1 MKSGSEN
8 EGGARRGLTR
18 RELLQAGAVA
28 GLGAGL
34 LGSSLGA
41 AACGSSGDSS
51 SSTSPAASGSAA
63 ASQLKPGGIFTLA
76 TDQLFPKDNLNPL
89 TNTTDGVDA
98 LEGMIREGLV
108 TYDFSFTPQPRLAE
122 SFEANAEATEYT
134 FHIRPNV
141 TWHDGSAFTARD
153 AAWSLERIMSPEG
166 GSGMMDR
173 LSASIEKNGVQ
184 VVDDMTL
191 KLSLKRPD
199 SLLLLALSN
208 QQCYLTKENSK
219 DSDFEKGIGTGPFM
233 LKSWNPG
240 QSYEVE
246 KYPGYWMD
254 GAPVLDGVRGV
265 QIPEAST
272 KLQSVASG
280 SSSVTQIAFDQ
291 LPVVNAN
298 SNLQIT
304 PYEKG
309 ITYNVVMLCTV
320 KPFSDPRVRQA
331 MKLSLDRKIVMDVAY
346 AGQAFASP
354 DAWVAME
361 DPFMDETLNTA
372 ATTMDRAKAQELM
385 AAAGYPDGI
394 DLTLKA
400 PGDPLHANFSLAVVA
415 GLKGSPFR
423 VTAKQI
429 PAATYWD
436 TVWMK
441 DPFCVDDWNRRHPV
455 ETAALNCYPNA
466 PWNESQWKSDKMAE
480 LLDKAYASQGDAL
493 TQATTDVCNF
503 MREGDDGGGSGELI
517 PAYLNRLWTGLKTT
531 KVVPW
536 TFSMLDMRQCGFY
549 A

>member
-1 MKSGSEN
+1 MERGDQSEDVLK
-8 EGGARRGLTR
+8 RGLTR
-18 RELLQAGAVA
+18 KELLQAGAVA

-34 LGSSLGA
+34 IGSSLA
-41 AACGSSGDSS
+41 AAGCGSSSGTSS
-51 SSTSPAASGSAA
+51 SPSAAASGSV
-63 ASQLKPGGIFTLA
+63 KPGGVMTLA
-76 TDQLFPKDNLNPL
+76 TDQLFPQDNLNPL

-98 LEGMIREGLV
+98 LEGMLREGLV
-108 TYDFSFTPQPRLAE
+108 TYDFTFTPQPRLAE
-122 SFEANAEATEYT
+122 SWEVNTEATEYT

-141 TWHDGSAFTARD
+141 TWHDGTPFTARD
-153 AAWSLERIMSPEG
+153 AAWSLERVMSPDG

-173 LSASIEKNGVQ
+173 LKASIEKVV

-191 KLSLKRPD
+191 KLNLKRPD

-208 QQCYLTKENSK
+208 QQCYFTKADSK
-219 DSDFEKGIGTGPFM
+219 MSDFNKGIGTGPFK

-246 KYPGYWMD
+246 KYAGYWMT
-254 GAPVLDGVRGV
+254 GYPILDGVRGI

-280 SSSVTQIAFDQ
+280 TSSVTQIAFDQ
-291 LPVVNAN
+291 LPVVKAN
-298 SNLQIT
+298 PNLQIT

-309 ITYNVVMLCTV
+309 ITYNVVMDCTQ
-320 KPFSDPRVRQA
+320 KPFDDPRVREA
-331 MKLSLDRKIVMDVAY
+331 MKRSLDRKVVMDVAY

-361 DPFMDETLNTA
+361 DPFMDDSLNTL
-372 ATTMDRAKAQELM
+372 ATTMDRAKAAELM
-385 AAAGYPDGI
+385 TAAGYPNGI

-436 TVWMK
+436 NVWMK

-455 ETAALNCYPNA
+455 ECAALNCYPDA
-466 PWNESQWKSDKMAE
+466 PWNESKWKSPEMAA

-493 TQATTDVCNF
+493 TQATTDVCQYMANGG
-503 MREGDDGGGSGELI
+503 EGNGGSGELV
-517 PAYLNRLWTGLKTT
+517 PAYLNRLWTAQKTT
-531 KVVPW
+531 KVVVW
-536 TFSMLDMRQCGFY
+536 TFSMLDTRQCAFY

>member
-1 MKSGSEN
+1 MKSGSDN
-8 EGGARRGLTR
+8 EDVAKRGMTR
-18 RELLQAGAVA
+18 RQLLQAGAVA
-28 GLGAGL
+28 GVGAGL
-34 LGSSLGA
+34 LGSTLGA
-41 AACGSSGDSS
+41 AACGGSS
-51 SSTSPAASGSAA
+51 SSSSSPAASGSPAA
-63 ASQLKPGGIFTLA
+63 GKVKPGGVFTLA

-89 TNTTDGVDA
+89 TNTTDGIDA
-98 LEGMIREGLV
+98 LEGMLREGLV
-108 TYDFSFTPQPRLAE
+108 TYDFTFTPQPRLAE
-122 SFEANAEATEYT
+122 SWELSPDSTEYT

-141 TWHDGSAFTARD
+141 TWHDGTPFTARD
-153 AAWSLERIMSPEG
+153 AAWSLERVMSPDG

-173 LSASIEKNGVQ
+173 LSMSIEKAGVV

-191 KLSLKRPD
+191 KLKLKRPD

-208 QQCYLTKENSK
+208 QQCYLTKENSTM
-219 DSDFEKGIGTGPFM
+219 DELTTGIGTGPFK
-233 LKSWNPG
+233 LKSYNPG

-246 KYPGYWMD
+246 KYPGYWMQ
-254 GAPVLDGVRGV
+254 GFPILDGVRGV
-265 QIPEAST
+265 QIAEAST

-280 SSSVTQIAFDQ
+280 SSSCTQIAFDQ
-291 LPVVNAN
+291 MAVVNAN
-298 SNLQIT
+298 ANLAIT

-309 ITYNVVMLCTV
+309 ITYNVVCDTTV

-331 MKLSLDRKIVMDVAY
+331 IKLSLNRKTVMDVGF

-354 DAWVAME
+354 DAWVAMG
-361 DPFMDETLNTA
+361 DPFMDDTLTTA
-372 ATTMDRAKAQELM
+372 ATTMDRAKATELM
-385 AAAGYPDGI
+385 TAAGYPNGI

-455 ETAALNCYPNA
+455 ETAALNMYPNA
-466 PWNESQWKSDKMAE
+466 PWNESKWKSPEMAA
-480 LLDKAYASQGDAL
+480 LLDKAYAATPDTLG
-493 TQATTDVCNF
+493 QATTDVCNF
-503 MREGDDGGGSGELI
+503 MRAGNDGGGSGEVV
-517 PAYLNRLWTGLKTT
+517 PAYIDRLWTALKTT
-531 KVVPW
+531 KIVPW

>member
-1 MKSGSEN
+1 MKSGSDN
-8 EGGARRGLTR
+8 GGAARRGLTR
-18 RELLQAGAVA
+18 REMLKASAAV
-28 GLGAGL
+28 GIGAGL
-34 LGSSLGA
+34 FGTTLGA
-41 AACGSSGDSS
+41 AACGSGGGGSS
-51 SSTSPAASGSAA
+51 ASPSASGSAGT
-63 ASQLKPGGIFTLA
+63 LKPGGIFTLA
-76 TDQLFPKDNLNPL
+76 TDQMFPKDNLNPL

-98 LEGMIREGLV
+98 LEGMLREGLV
-108 TYDFSFTPQPRLAE
+108 TYDFTFTPQPRLAE
-122 SFEANAEATEYT
+122 TWDVNPEATEYT

-141 TWHDGSAFTARD
+141 TWHDGTPFTARD
-153 AAWSLERIMSPEG
+153 AKWSLDRIMSPDG

-173 LSASIEKNGVQ
+173 LSSSIEKNGVT

-191 KLSLKRPD
+191 KLTLKRPD

-208 QQCYLTKENSK
+208 QQCYLTKENSTAA
-219 DSDFEKGIGTGPFM
+219 DFEKGIGTGPFM
-233 LKSWNPG
+233 LKSWTPG
-240 QSYEVE
+240 QSYEVA
-246 KYPGYWMD
+246 KYAGYWMS
-254 GAPVLDGVRGV
+254 GAPILDGVRGV

-291 LPVVNAN
+291 LAVVNAN
-298 SNLQIT
+298 PELEIT

-309 ITYNVVMLCTV
+309 ITYNVVCDTTV
-320 KPFSDPRVRQA
+320 KPFSDPRVRRA
-331 MKLSLDRKIVMDVAY
+331 IKLSLDRKVVMDVAY

-354 DAWVAME
+354 DAWVAMG
-361 DPFMDETLNTA
+361 DPFMDDALTTA
-372 ATTMDRAKAQELM
+372 ATTMDRATAAELM
-385 AAAGYPDGI
+385 
-394 DLTLKA
+394 A
-400 PGDPLHANFSLAVVA
+400 PGDPLHGNFALAIVA

-455 ETAALNCYPNA
+455 ETAALNAYPNA
-466 PWNESQWKSDKMAE
+466 PWNESKWKSPEMAA

-493 TQATTDVCNF
+493 AQATTDVCNY
-503 MREGDDGGGSGELI
+503 MRAGGEGEGGSGELI
-517 PAYLNRLWTGLKTT
+517 PAYLNRLWTALSTT

-536 TFSMLDMRQCGFY
+536 TFSMLDTRYCGFY

>member
-1 MKSGSEN
+1 MRSGSEQ
-8 EGGARRGLTR
+8 EGTSATQLTR
-18 RELLQAGAVA
+18 RQLLRAGAAV

-34 LGSSLGA
+34 AGSGILGA
-41 AACGSSGDSS
+41 GCGSSGGGSS
-51 SSTSPAASGSAA
+51 ASPSASGSAGA
-63 ASQLKPGGIFTLA
+63 LKPGGIMTLA

-98 LEGMIREGLV
+98 LEGMLREGLV
-108 TYDFSFTPQPRLAE
+108 TYDFTFTPQPRLAQSWE
-122 SFEANAEATEYT
+122 TNTELTEYT

-141 TWHDGSAFTARD
+141 TWHDGSPFTAKD
-153 AAWSLERIMSPEG
+153 AAWSIERILSPEG

-173 LSASIEKNGVQ
+173 LGSSIENNGVI

-191 KLSLKRPD
+191 KLKLKRPD
-199 SLLLLALSN
+199 SLILLALSN
-208 QQCYLTKENSK
+208 QQCYLTKA
-219 DSDFEKGIGTGPFM
+219 DSTKADFEKGIGTGPFK

-246 KYPGYWMD
+246 KYPGYWMQ
-254 GAPVLDGVRGV
+254 GAPTLDGVRGI

-280 SSSVTQIAFDQ
+280 SASVTQVAFDQ
-291 LPVVNAN
+291 LAVVKAN
-298 SNLQIT
+298 SNLQIN

-309 ITYNVVMLCTV
+309 ITYNVVMDCTV
-320 KPFSDPRVRQA
+320 KPFSDPNVRLA
-331 MKLSLDRKIVMDVAY
+331 IKAALDRKIVMDVAY
-346 AGQAFASP
+346 AGQAFSSP
-354 DAWVAME
+354 DAWVATG
-361 DPFMDETLNTA
+361 DPFMDAALNA
-372 ATTMDRAKAQELM
+372 ATQMDRAKAQQLM
-385 AAAGYPDGI
+385 TAAGYPNGI

-429 PAATYWD
+429 PADTYWD

-466 PWNESQWKSDKMAE
+466 PWNESKWKSPQMDA
-480 LLDKAYASQGDAL
+480 LIAKAYASTGDAL
-493 TQATTDVCNF
+493 TEATTAACEW
-503 MREGDDGGGSGELI
+503 MSSGDGGGSGELI
-517 PAYLNRLWTGLKTT
+517 PAYLNRLWTAQKTT
-531 KVVPW
+531 KIVPW
-536 TFSMLDMRQCGFY
+536 TFSMIDFRQCGFT

>member
-1 MKSGSEN
+1 MKAGSDK
-8 EGGARRGLTR
+8 EGLFKRGLTR
-18 RELLQAGAVA
+18 RELLQTGAVA

-34 LGSSLGA
+34 LGTSLGA
-41 AACGSSGDSS
+41 AACGSGGTAASS
-51 SSTSPAASGSAA
+51 SPAPSGSAA
-63 ASQLKPGGIFTLA
+63 AVKPGGIFTLA

-89 TNTTDGVDA
+89 TNTTDGIDA
-98 LEGMIREGLV
+98 LEGMLREGLV
-108 TYDFSFTPQPRLAE
+108 TYDFTFTPQPRLAE
-122 SFEANAEATEYT
+122 SWEVNPEATEYT
-134 FHIRPNV
+134 FKIRPNV
-141 TWHDGSAFTARD
+141 TWHDGTPFTARD
-153 AAWSLERIMSPEG
+153 AKWSLDRVMSPDG

-173 LSASIEKNGVQ
+173 LSASIEKNGVV

-191 KLSLKRPD
+191 KLTLKRPD

-208 QQCYLTKENSK
+208 QQCYFTKENSTTA
-219 DSDFEKGIGTGPFM
+219 DFEKGIGTGPFK

-246 KYPGYWMD
+246 KYAGYWMT

-291 LPVVNAN
+291 IAVVNAN
-298 SNLQIT
+298 TGLAIT

-309 ITYNVVMLCTV
+309 ITYNVVCNTAV

-331 MKLSLDRKIVMDVAY
+331 IKLSLDRKIVMDVAY
-346 AGQAFASP
+346 AGEAFASP
-354 DAWVAME
+354 DAWVAMG
-361 DPFMDETLNTA
+361 DPFMDDALTTA
-372 ATTMDRAKAQELM
+372 ATTMDRTKATELM
-385 AAAGYPDGI
+385 TAAGYPDGI

-400 PGDPLHANFSLAVVA
+400 PGDPLHGNFALAIVA

-466 PWNESQWKSDKMAE
+466 PWNESNWKSPAMAA

-493 TQATTDVCNF
+493 AQATTDVCNF

-517 PAYLNRLWTGLKTT
+517 PAYLNRLWTAQKTT

-536 TFSMLDMRQCGFY
+536 TFSMLDTRYCGFY

>member
-1 MKSGSEN
+1 MKSGSDK
-8 EGGARRGLTR
+8 EGIGKRNLTR

-34 LGSSLGA
+34 IGTGLGA
-41 AACGSSGDSS
+41 AGCGSSDGGGASA
-51 SSTSPAASGSAA
+51 SPSASGAA
-63 ASQLKPGGIFTLA
+63 GALKPGGIFTLA
-76 TDQLFPKDNLNPL
+76 TDQMFPKDNLNPL
-89 TNTTDGVDA
+89 TNTTDGIDA
-98 LEGMIREGLV
+98 LEGMLREGLV
-108 TYDFSFTPQPRLAE
+108 TYDFTFTPQPRLAE
-122 SFEANAEATEYT
+122 SWEINTESTEYT
-134 FHIRPNV
+134 FRIRPNV
-141 TWHDGSAFTARD
+141 TWHDGTPFTARD
-153 AAWSLERIMSPEG
+153 AAWSLERIMSPDG

-173 LSASIEKNGVQ
+173 LSASIESNGVT

-191 KLSLKRPD
+191 KLTLKRPD

-208 QQCYLTKENSK
+208 QQCYFTKENSTTA
-219 DSDFEKGIGTGPFM
+219 DFEKGIGTGPFM

-246 KYPGYWMD
+246 KYPGYWMP
-254 GAPVLDGVRGV
+254 GAPTLDGVRGV

-291 LPVVNAN
+291 LAVVNAN

-309 ITYNVVMLCTV
+309 ITYNVVCDTTV
-320 KPFSDPRVRQA
+320 KPFSDPTVRRA
-331 MKLSLDRKIVMDVAY
+331 LKLSLDRKVVMDVAY
-346 AGQAFASP
+346 AGEAFASP

-361 DPFMDETLNTA
+361 DPFMDDALTTA
-372 ATTMDRAKAQELM
+372 ATTMDRATAAELM
-385 AAAGYPDGI
+385 TAAGYPDGI

-400 PGDPLHANFSLAVVA
+400 PGDPLHGNFALAIVA

-455 ETAALNCYPNA
+455 ETAALNMYPNA
-466 PWNESQWKSDKMAE
+466 PWNESKWKNEEMAA

-503 MREGDDGGGSGELI
+503 MRAGGEGEGGSGEI
-517 PAYLNRLWTGLKTT
+517 VPAYLNRLWTALKTT

-536 TFSMLDMRQCGFY
+536 TFSMLDMRYCGFY

>member
-1 MKSGSEN
+1 MKSGTED
-8 EGGARRGLTR
+8 EGGVRRGLTR
-18 RELLQAGAVA
+18 REMLQAGAVA

-34 LGSSLGA
+34 LGTSLGA
-41 AACGSSGDSS
+41 AACGSGGTAAPSS
-51 SSTSPAASGSAA
+51 PSASGSAGA
-63 ASQLKPGGIFTLA
+63 LKPGGIFTLA

-98 LEGMIREGLV
+98 LEGILREGLV
-108 TYDFSFTPQPRLAE
+108 TYDFTFTPQPRLAE
-122 SFEANAEATEYT
+122 SWEVNTEATEYT
-134 FHIRPNV
+134 FHLRPNV
-141 TWHDGSAFTARD
+141 TWHDGTPFTAKD
-153 AAWSLERIMSPEG
+153 AAWSLERVMSPDG

-173 LSASIEKNGVQ
+173 LTASIEKNGVI
-184 VVDDMTL
+184 VVDDATL
-191 KLSLKRPD
+191 KLKLKRPD

-208 QQCYLTKENSK
+208 QQCYFTKA
-219 DSDFEKGIGTGPFM
+219 DSTTADFEKGVGTGPFK

-246 KYPGYWMD
+246 KYAGYWMQ
-254 GAPVLDGVRGV
+254 GAPILDGVRGI

-280 SSSVTQIAFDQ
+280 TASATQVSFDQ
-291 LPVVNAN
+291 LAVVNAN
-298 SNLQIT
+298 TNLQIT

-309 ITYNVVMLCTV
+309 ITYNVVCDTTV

-331 MKLSLDRKIVMDVAY
+331 IKLSLDRKTVIDVAY

-354 DAWVAME
+354 DAWVAMG
-361 DPFMDETLNTA
+361 DPFMDDSLTTM
-372 ATTMDRAKAQELM
+372 ATTMDRAKAAQLM
-385 AAAGYPDGI
+385 SDAGYPNGV

-455 ETAALNCYPNA
+455 ECAALNCYSNA
-466 PWNESQWKSDKMAE
+466 PWNESKWKDPQMDA
-480 LLDKAYASQGDAL
+480 LLSKAYATQGDAL
-493 TQATTDVCNF
+493 AQATTEVCQY
-503 MREGDDGGGSGELI
+503 MAAGGDGSGGSGELI
-517 PAYLNRLWTGLKTT
+517 PAYLNRLWTAQKST

-536 TFSMLDMRQCGFY
+536 TFSMLDTRYCGFY

>member
-1 MKSGSEN
+1 MKSRSDN
-8 EGGARRGLTR
+8 EGTDRRGLTR
-18 RELLQAGAVA
+18 KELLQAGAVA

-34 LGSSLGA
+34 LGAGLGA
-41 AACGSSGDSS
+41 AGCGSDSGGGTSS
-51 SSTSPAASGSAA
+51 ASPAPSGSAGA
-63 ASQLKPGGIFTLA
+63 LKPGGIFTLA

-98 LEGMIREGLV
+98 LEGMLREGLV
-108 TYDFSFTPQPRLAE
+108 TYDFTFAPQPRLAE
-122 SFEANAEATEYT
+122 SWDLTPDSMEYT

-141 TWHDGSAFTARD
+141 TWHDGTPFTARD
-153 AAWSLERIMSPEG
+153 AKWSLDRVMSPDG

-173 LSASIEKNGVQ
+173 LNLSIEKDGVV
-184 VVDDMTL
+184 VVDDATL
-191 KLSLKRPD
+191 KLKLKRPD

-208 QQCYLTKENSK
+208 QQCYFTKENTK
-219 DSDFEKGIGTGPFM
+219 MSDFDKGIGTGPFK

-246 KYPGYWMD
+246 KYPGYWMQ
-254 GAPVLDGVRGV
+254 GYPILDGVRGV

-280 SSSVTQIAFDQ
+280 SASVTQIAFDQ
-291 LPVVNAN
+291 MAVVKAN
-298 SNLQIT
+298 PNLEIT

-309 ITYNVVMLCTV
+309 ITYNVVCDCTV
-320 KPFSDPRVRQA
+320 KPFSDPKVRQA
-331 MKLSLDRKIVMDVAY
+331 IKLSLDRKIVMDVAY

-361 DPFMDETLNTA
+361 DPFMDQTLITA
-372 ATTMDRAKAQELM
+372 ATTMDRAKATQLM
-385 AAAGYPDGI
+385 TDAGYPNGI

-455 ETAALNCYPNA
+455 ECAALNCYPNA
-466 PWNESQWKSDKMAE
+466 PWNESKWKSEQMAA

-503 MREGDDGGGSGELI
+503 MRAGDDGGGSGEI
-517 PAYLNRLWTGLKTT
+517 VPAYLNRLWTALKTT

-536 TFSMLDMRQCGFY
+536 TFSMFDTRYCGFY

>member
-1 MKSGSEN
+1 MKAGSDN
-8 EGGARRGLTR
+8 QGDIRRGLTR
-18 RELLQAGAVA
+18 RELLKASAVA

-34 LGSSLGA
+34 LGTSLGA
-41 AACGSSGDSS
+41 AACGSGTTTTAD
-51 SSTSPAASGSAA
+51 SPAASGSAA
-63 ASQLKPGGIFTLA
+63 PVKAGGVMTLA

-98 LEGMIREGLV
+98 LEGMLREGLV
-108 TYDFSFTPQPRLAE
+108 TYDFTFTPQPRLAE
-122 SFEANAEATEYT
+122 KWEVNSEATEYT
-134 FHIRPNV
+134 FHLRPNV
-141 TWHDGSAFTARD
+141 TWHDGTPFTAKD
-153 AAWSLERIMSPEG
+153 AAWSLERIMSPDG

-173 LSASIEKNGVQ
+173 LNMSIEKNGVV
-184 VVDDMTL
+184 VVDDATL
-191 KLSLKRPD
+191 KLKLKRQD

-208 QQCYLTKENSK
+208 QQCYLTKADSK
-219 DSDFEKGIGTGPFM
+219 ESDFEKGIGTGPFK

-246 KYPGYWMD
+246 KYAGYWMQ
-254 GAPVLDGVRGV
+254 GAPILDGVRGI

-280 SSSVTQIAFDQ
+280 TSSVTQVSFDQ
-291 LPVVNAN
+291 LAVVNAN
-298 SNLQIT
+298 KNLMIT
-304 PYEKG
+304 PHEKG
-309 ITYNVVMLCTV
+309 ITYNVVMDCTV
-320 KPFSDPRVRQA
+320 KPFNDPRVRQA
-331 MKLSLDRKIVMDVAY
+331 IKLSLDRKIVTDVAY
-346 AGQAFASP
+346 AGEAFASP
-354 DAWVAME
+354 DAWVAKG
-361 DPFMDETLNTA
+361 DPFMDDTLNTHA
-372 ATTMDRAKAQELM
+372 STMDRAKATELM
-385 AAAGYPDGI
+385 TAAGYPNGI

-429 PAATYWD
+429 PADTYWD

-466 PWNESQWKSDKMAE
+466 PWNESRWKSPEMAA

-493 TQATTDVCNF
+493 AQATTEVCQY
-503 MREGDDGGGSGELI
+503 MASGGDGSGGSGELI
-517 PAYLNRLWTGLKTT
+517 PAYLNRLWTAQKTT
-531 KVVPW
+531 KIVPW
-536 TFSMLDMRQCGFY
+536 TFSMIDFRQCGFT